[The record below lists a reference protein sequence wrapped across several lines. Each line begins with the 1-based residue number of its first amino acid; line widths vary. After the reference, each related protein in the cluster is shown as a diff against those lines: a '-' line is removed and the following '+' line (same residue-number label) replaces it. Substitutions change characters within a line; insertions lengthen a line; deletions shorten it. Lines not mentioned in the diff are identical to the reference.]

1 MNRGDK
7 KPAAS
12 TFWTVIIFV
21 AAVIVV
27 GLCDPLQVVY
37 RWLIIASLVV
47 GLLAVLGH
55 QTHGRLVG
63 VLIDARYKISL
74 SRVQVTLWT
83 ILVFSAYLI
92 MALSRSAPGGLKPLS
107 EKERMRVEVEACAK
121 YLRDQDSETAYEM
134 ARLLESGRARDL
146 EEAGRMVDAL
156 KADDQG
162 LSQALERAVK
172 ASRQPLKITFP
183 PELLLVLG
191 ISAAS
196 FAGSNL
202 IKSTKKQKESALVE
216 ERRERVRAAEEE
228 RERAEERLRRLP
240 GAGRDEAG
248 YHPGNAEAGVDLA
261 TEERDTALEEKRA
274 AEDALVRA
282 RKELGVARDAQ
293 ERSVG
298 LLHGNTSADQAEW
311 GDIIRFEEVGNYKEI
326 DLGKVQMLFTTLAT
340 LAVYAVSMYQLLA
353 RPDALGS
360 PLGVDLPAP
369 AHSQTLSGLLGLSQ
383 GSYLVSK
390 NTDHTPVG

>member
-21 AAVIVV
+21 AGVVV
-27 GLCDPLQVVY
+27 GLSDPLQVVY
-37 RWLIIASLVV
+37 RWLIIAGLVV
-47 GLLAVLGH
+47 GFLAVMGH

-107 EKERMRVEVEACAK
+107 EKERMRVEVEACVK

-134 ARLLESGRARDL
+134 AGLLESGRIRDL
-146 EEAGRMVDAL
+146 EEAGGKVGAL

-196 FAGSNL
+196 FAGSDL

-216 ERRERVRAAEEE
+216 ERRERVRAAEEQ

-248 YHPGNAEAGVDLA
+248 DHPGNAEAGVDLG

-274 AEDALVRA
+274 AEDALLRA

-298 LLHGNTSADQAEW
+298 LLHRNTSADQAEW